1 MIPPLDIFKK
11 QYDGT
16 LLWKGTAEN
25 LEIAKLSVR
34 VLANTSPGHYLVVHQ
49 GTGEQILITF
59 ENGEHANANGQRSRM
74 TLPDTAIP
82 ACPKH
87 ETYMVPN
94 TDSLAANSPQGTV
107 SFRCPN
113 LDCTIVYVT
122 GAFEGFYTLETSGKL
137 KPV

>member
-11 QYDGT
+11 QHDGT

-49 GTGEQILITF
+49 GTGEQILIML
-59 ENGEHANANGQRSRM
+59 ENREQTRSGM

-94 TDSLAANSPQGTV
+94 TDSLTANSPQGTA

>member
-1 MIPPLDIFKK
+1 MIPPLDIFKR
-11 QYDGT
+11 QNDGT

-49 GTGEQILITF
+49 GTGEQILIML
-59 ENGEHANANGQRSRM
+59 ENREQTRSGM